1 MTVYSAG
8 LLASPG
14 LRLTTPNAIFS
25 DAGHDR
31 QPVAVLLEKPEPEP
45 AYSAQP
51 SAWGWAVRV
60 ESVGEAE
67 RRLEEIVRLMRVV
80 PPLSGREIARRVG
93 CSHGYVD
100 KVRREL
106 PARAEPEAPAEP
118 RWRPPG
124 PFSRID
130 AAERERDELFLQV
143 QALTAE
149 RDELRAR
156 LGVSA

>member
-1 MTVYSAG
+1 M
-8 LLASPG
+8 
-14 LRLTTPNAIFS
+14 
-25 DAGHDR
+25 
-31 QPVAVLLEKPEPEP
+31 
-45 AYSAQP
+45 
-51 SAWGWAVRV
+51 RV
-60 ESVGEAE
+60 ESVGDAE
-67 RRLEEIVRLMRVV
+67 RRIEEIVRLIRVV
-80 PPLSGREIARRVG
+80 PSLSGREIARRVG

-106 PARAEPEAPAEP
+106 PARAELDAPAVP

-130 AAERERDELFLQV
+130 AAGQERDELFLQV

-156 LGVSA
+156 LGVRA